1 MDSFKNAGSP
11 EAQQEYKV
19 WRQKSDVQRACEE
32 LAKCHVD
39 AKLVNLCRVLISGKR
54 VGNRDIVDEKN
65 DNKSLFS
72 RGDGDALLDI
82 PSIDIPHTDIKIV
95 FESLSWDEGKTF
107 HFNDPQNNNKYISPN
122 KKVDNF
128 FRTILP
134 AQNNLVSSSNGR
146 LLTPVT
152 FILPTGEPIVESE
165 LTPTGRKS
173 RTKKKVTST
182 WKHLVIEPEP
192 SFKDKDNSLVI
203 AQRLSSLFVLL
214 GITSML
220 TEQSNKSNFF
230 QEICSLS
237 SFLKDNIT
245 FNERDID
252 FKNGTASNTDT
263 EDFSEALR
271 KLKYSKNYKF
281 KHLQILKSRVNDPDC
296 AWRDIDK
303 ISSAL
308 ANLSVLTS
316 ATAITFYVDND
327 NDQCQSENDLPSSP
341 YLVVPETIHDMF
353 LDARDFCEEMNK
365 YYTCVEH
372 GGASRR
378 QIMKK
383 LGVKMSVSEKE
394 IFKIRD
400 DQFNRNSKRGSIS
413 GKIPNLKNGWSA
425 FQGAEKIKIT
435 NFRTSLGFDTCY
447 LFNQKFD
454 TEGTKFLPDLI
465 ITPPV
470 PYRYKWVDI

>member
-1 MDSFKNAGSP
+1 MDSLKNTDSP
-11 EAQQEYKV
+11 KPDQEYKV

-39 AKLVNLCRVLISGKR
+39 AKLVNLCQVLISGKL
-54 VGNRDIVDEKN
+54 VDNRDIIDENN

-72 RGDGDALLDI
+72 RGDGDSLLDI
-82 PSIDIPHTDIKIV
+82 PQIDISFRDTKVV
-95 FESLSWDEGKTF
+95 FESLSTDKGKTF
-107 HFNDPQNNNKYISPN
+107 HFYDPQNNNKYLSPN
-122 KKVDNF
+122 QKVDNF

-134 AQNNLVSSSNGR
+134 AHNNLVRASNGK
-146 LLTPVT
+146 LLTPLT
-152 FILPTGEPIVESE
+152 IILPTGEPIVESE
-165 LTPTGRKS
+165 LTLAGRKS
-173 RTKKKVTST
+173 PTRKKATTT
-182 WKHLVIEPEP
+182 WKHLVINPEQ
-192 SFKDKDNSLVI
+192 SFENKDNSLAC
-203 AQRLSSLFVLL
+203 AQRLSSLFVVL

-230 QEICSLS
+230 EEICRLS
-237 SFLKDNIT
+237 SFLKDNIS
-245 FNERDID
+245 FNGRAINL
-252 FKNGTASNTDT
+252 KNGSSSNTDI

-316 ATAITFYVDND
+316 ATAITFYVDTD
-327 NDQCQSENDLPSSP
+327 NDHSQSENDLSSSP

-400 DQFNRNSKRGSIS
+400 EQFNCNSIRGSIS
-413 GKIPNLKNGWSA
+413 GKTPNLKNGWSA
-425 FQGAEKIKIT
+425 FQDAENVKIT

-447 LFNQKFD
+447 LFNQRFD
-454 TEGTKFLPDLI
+454 TEGTKFLPELI